1 MDDALTSLVLQ
12 YRKDGD
18 ILTVQTYFSANPGQI
33 AGLIQLVRNQIP
45 YPIEEYASWILTHLC
60 KKQPHLFQP
69 YYRDLV
75 DILLKSSNH
84 SVLRNVANVIHQL
97 ELENYKEG
105 LLLNRL
111 VDFIGDHKQKVA
123 LQVYSIYIL
132 ILFVKKHPELRD
144 ELREHILFHQ
154 EGRSPAYQVATRN
167 FLQAI

>member
-1 MDDALTSLVLQ
+1 MDHPLTSLVLQ

-18 ILTVQTYFSANPGQI
+18 FSKVQNYFSAHPEQLE
-33 AGLIQLVRNQIP
+33 ALIQLVRKQTP

-69 YYRDLV
+69 YYRELV

-105 LLLNRL
+105 MLLNQL

-123 LQVYSIYIL
+123 LQVYAIYIL
-132 ILFVKKHPELRD
+132 IQFVRKHPELRD

-154 EGRSPAYQVATRN
+154 KGRSPAYHIATRN